1 MRTYQILMT
10 FSDPGFD
17 NLLWIEFQ
25 KLIEV
30 KSIISAIKKRLW
42 FAFTHILC
50 GAHHVLPKAHRCLY
64 LTQALGTFCNLCGTI
79 VPLSKITIRKQF
91 FTI

>member
-1 MRTYQILMT
+1 LMT

-30 KSIISAIKKRLW
+30 KSIISAIKTRLW
-42 FAFTHILC
+42 FAFTHILY
-50 GAHHVLPKAHRCLY
+50 GAHHVLSKAHR
-64 LTQALGTFCNLCGTI
+64 
-79 VPLSKITIRKQF
+79 
-91 FTI
+91 

>member
-10 FSDPGFD
+10 FSDPGFG

-30 KSIISAIKKRLW
+30 KSIISAIKTRLW

-50 GAHHVLPKAHRCLY
+50 GAHHVLSKAHR
-64 LTQALGTFCNLCGTI
+64 
-79 VPLSKITIRKQF
+79 
-91 FTI
+91 

>member
-42 FAFTHILC
+42 FAFSHILR
-50 GAHHVLPKAHRCLY
+50 GAHHVLSKAHR
-64 LTQALGTFCNLCGTI
+64 
-79 VPLSKITIRKQF
+79 
-91 FTI
+91 